1 MQENNYIIKCPDD
14 LTGLNHKIKVFC
26 AGPIQGAPMW
36 QHHMPEIDGV
46 VWISPRR
53 ESYENFNYDSQ
64 TEWETIGLRIADI
77 ILFWIP
83 APEEDIPGRGYAQT
97 TRIEFGENIGRQNK
111 PIVVG
116 IYNDYNGRQYFIN
129 KMLEYDAGEVYSNLD
144 ECINKISELVA
155 EKKKAKMFF
164 TSDTH
169 FSQERAMELS
179 KRPFKNVREMDWTMI
194 ERWNSVVGPNDTVYH
209 LGDFGESWPVE
220 YLNGNI
226 VFVKGNY
233 ERDGK
238 SPVPPDVTIYGDGES
253 LTLKDNGR
261 PWLIMTHEPTRA
273 LAIQKKKSGDGKLIP
288 VAFGH
293 IHGRQKVK
301 EWDGYDV
308 GVDANNFTPVNRDDL
323 FFYFNAIEKGF
334 YDQDVWC

>member
-1 MQENNYIIKCPDD
+1 MKSTIMCPDK
-14 LTGLNHKIKVFC
+14 LTGLNHQIKVFC
-26 AGPIQGAPMW
+26 AGPIQGAPSW
-36 QHHMPEIDGV
+36 QHNMPEIEDV

-77 ILFWIP
+77 VLFWIP

-111 PIVVG
+111 PLVVG
-116 IYNDYNGRQYFIN
+116 IHNEYNGRQYFIN
-129 KMLEYDAGEVYSNLD
+129 KMEEYDAGEIYDNLD
-144 ECINKISELVA
+144 DCIEKIKELVA

-179 KRPFKNVREMDWTMI
+179 KRPFKTVKEMDWTMI
-194 ERWNSVVGPNDTVYH
+194 DRWNAVVGPNDTVYH
-209 LGDFGESWPVE
+209 LGDFGESWPME

-226 VFVKGNY
+226 TFIKGNY

-238 SPVPPDVTIYGDGES
+238 SLVPPGVNMYGDGNS
-253 LTLKDNGR
+253 LILKTDGKS
-261 PWLIMTHEPTRA
+261 WLIMAHEPLRA
-273 LAIQKKKSGDGKLIP
+273 IEIQKKKSTADNKIP
-288 VAFGH
+288 IAFGH

-301 EWDGYDV
+301 IWDGYDV
-308 GVDANNFTPVNRDDL
+308 GVDGNNFTPVSREDL
-323 FFYFNAIEKGF
+323 FFYINAIEKGF
-334 YDQDVWC
+334 YDQEVWS